1 MSVEAIIREMREI
14 LERPEPAEGVEL
26 RDGFGTDYWI
36 VTARPVAN
44 GVGDEVLEILV
55 DAERADGTVTRIPV
69 LVSLDVLDDI
79 DDSPAE
85 QLAQEASYQI
95 TETLFES
102 LDQTPE
108 VDRDLIVSEIGTA
121 DETYESLL
129 EELRSSGHVEAV
141 EPGVLRL
148 TLASGP
154 EMPIDVH
161 VTPQEFHD
169 CVIDG
174 EVEHRKGSTFDQS
187 EMPGGLGTALLGVE
201 ETLGTIGD
209 QERFIVFFNGAFHA
223 STRRDLPPVRAV
235 GDDLEHIDAD
245 SDADSDWSAEELEDD

>member
-1 MSVEAIIREMREI
+1 MREI
-14 LERPEPAEGVEL
+14 LERPEPIEGVEL
-26 RDGFGTDYWI
+26 REGFGTDYWI

-44 GVGDEVLEILV
+44 GDGDQVLEILV

-108 VDRDLIVSEIGTA
+108 IDRDLIVSEVGSA
-121 DETYESLL
+121 DDTFESLL
-129 EELRSSGHVEAV
+129 EELRSSGHVETV

-148 TLASGP
+148 TLAGGTDV
-154 EMPIDVH
+154 PIEIH
-161 VTPQEFHD
+161 VTPQQFHD
-169 CVIDG
+169 CVIDR
-174 EVEHRKGSTFDQS
+174 EIEHRKGSTFDQS

-201 ETLGTIGD
+201 EALGTLGE
-209 QERFIVFFNGAFHA
+209 QERFIVFFDGALHA
-223 STRRDLPPVRAV
+223 SIRPDLPPVRAAS
-235 GDDLEHIDAD
+235 DDLEHIDAD
-245 SDADSDWSAEELEDD
+245 ADGDWSDEEPEDD

>member
-1 MSVEAIIREMREI
+1 MSQEALIREMREI
-14 LERPEPAEGVEL
+14 LERPEPIDGVDL

-36 VTARPVAN
+36 VTARPTAN
-44 GVGDEVLEILV
+44 DEGERVVEILV

-69 LVSLDVLDDI
+69 HVSLDVLDDI
-79 DDSPAE
+79 EESPAE

-95 TETLFES
+95 TETLFDA
-102 LDQTPE
+102 LDQVAE
-108 VDRDLIVSEIGTA
+108 VDRDVVVSEIGSA

-129 EELRSSGHVEAV
+129 EELRSSGDVETV

-148 TLASGP
+148 TLASAS
-154 EMPIDVH
+154 ELPIDIH

-174 EVEHRKGSTFDQS
+174 EVEHRKGSPFDQS
-187 EMPGGLGTALLGVE
+187 EMPGGLGMALLSVE

-209 QERFIVFFNGAFHA
+209 EERFIVFFDGRFHA
-223 STRRDLPPVRAV
+223 STRRELPPVRAIS
-235 GDDLEHIDAD
+235 DDLEHIGDGEFAD
-245 SDADSDWSAEELEDD
+245 DLEDD